1 MSETIQAPDIVTF
14 GCRLNT
20 YESEVMRGHAM
31 AAGLSELVI
40 INTCAVTGEAVRQAR
55 QAIRKLRRERPGAT
69 IMVTG
74 CAAQIDPDL
83 FAGMKEVSCVVGN
96 DLKMQAETYTRLGQE
111 RVLISD
117 MQKVRDVASH
127 MVQGFEGRARA
138 FVQVQNGCD
147 HRCTFCVVPFG
158 RGPSRSVPVAQVV
171 AEVRA
176 LAAQGYHEMALTG
189 VDITAYRGEEG
200 QRLGDLV
207 RAVLAGV
214 PELKRLRLSS
224 LDPADM
230 DEALWDVF
238 GHDPRLL
245 PHLHL
250 SMQSGDPMILKRMK
264 RRHTPDDIKA
274 FTDRARLLR
283 PDVALGADII
293 AGFPTETDAMFENT
307 LTLTKACGLT
317 WLHVFP
323 YSARYGTP
331 AARMPQIP
339 MPVRRARA
347 AQLRAYGEEA
357 VGRHIDELLGKE
369 FEVLVE
375 KPDLG
380 RAPDFTEVRLA
391 DPAEVGHVI
400 RVRCTGRE
408 GKFARATFL
417 KQGV

>member
-1 MSETIQAPDIVTF
+1 MTDAPQTPDIVTF

-20 YESEVMRGHAM
+20 YESEVMREHAQK
-31 AAGLSELVI
+31 AGIADLVI

-55 QAIRKLRRERPGAT
+55 QAIRKYRRERPDAT

-83 FAGMKEVSCVVGN
+83 FAGMKEVDCVVGN
-96 DLKMQAETYTRLGQE
+96 DLKMQAETYTRLGTA
-111 RVLISD
+111 RVLVSD

-158 RGPSRSVPVAQVV
+158 RGPSRSVPVQQVV

-176 LAAQGYHEMALTG
+176 LAAQGYREMALTG
-189 VDITAYRGEEG
+189 VDITAYSADGL
-200 QRLGDLV
+200 RLGDLV
-207 RAVLAGV
+207 RAVLDGV
-214 PELKRLRLSS
+214 PALTRLRLSS

-230 DEALWDVF
+230 DETLWDVF
-238 GHDPRLL
+238 GSDPRLL

-250 SMQSGDPMILKRMK
+250 SLQSGDPMILKRMR
-264 RRHTPDDIKA
+264 RRHTPDDVRA
-274 FTDRARLLR
+274 FCDRARRLR
-283 PDVALGADII
+283 PDVALGADVI
-293 AGFPTETDAMFENT
+293 AGFPTETDEMFANSEA
-307 LTLTKACGLT
+307 LIRACGLT

-331 AARMPQIP
+331 AARMPQVP

-347 AQLRAYGEEA
+347 AQLRAYADEA
-357 VGRHIDELLGKE
+357 VARHIDGLLGRS

-380 RAPDFTEVRLA
+380 RAPDFTEVRLQ
-391 DPAEVGHVI
+391 DKAEVGSVI
-400 RVRCTGRE
+400 AVRCTGRD
-408 GKFARATFL
+408 GKFAL
-417 KQGV
+417 GENK